1 MEIKISDDFDLKKI
15 VDSGQCFRPKEIE
28 AGVFRF
34 IVGENILHISKRDE
48 KIFEIDCSAETWK
61 RVWKNYF
68 DLETNYADIRR
79 DIKNFAAGKP
89 YEKNLLDA
97 TEYGKGIRILRQE
110 PFEMLISFIISQRKN
125 IPSIRSS
132 VEKICAKFG
141 RRKKS
146 IRNEELGIRNEEDIC
161 LFPRVEEMADATID
175 DLTGLG
181 LAYRKAYVKEAV
193 EKVLS
198 GAIDFKELE
207 TFSDNDL
214 VEEFKLITG
223 VGDKIANCVALFAYH
238 RVDRAPVDVWIKR
251 AIDEDFNGENIF
263 SKFGK
268 NAGILQQYIFYHK
281 RNANSL

>member
-1 MEIKISDDFDLKKI
+1 MEIRINDDFDLKKI

-28 AGVFRF
+28 PNLFRF
-34 IVGENILHISKRDE
+34 IVGENILHIRKRDE
-48 KIFEIDCSAETWK
+48 NLFEADCSAEEWA

-79 DIKNFAAGKP
+79 DIENFSAGKP
-89 YEKNLLDA
+89 YEKILLDA
-97 TEYGKGIRILRQE
+97 AEFGKGIRILNQE

-125 IPSIRSS
+125 IPAIRSS

-141 RRKKS
+141 R
-146 IRNEELGIRNEEDIC
+146 NVGDVY
-161 LFPRVEEMADATID
+161 LFPRIEEISSATLD

-181 LAYRKAYVKEAV
+181 LAYRKNYVKDALEIV
-193 EKVLS
+193 S
-198 GAIDFKELE
+198 GGELNLAE
-207 TFSDNDL
+207 LKNFSD
-214 VEEFKLITG
+214 EKLIEELKKIKG
-223 VGDKIANCVALFAYH
+223 VGDKVANCVALFAYH

-263 SKFGK
+263 NAFGK

-281 RNANSL
+281 RSNK

>member
-15 VDSGQCFRPKEIE
+15 VDSGQCFRPKEIK
-28 AGVFRF
+28 AGLFRF

-48 KIFEIDCSAETWK
+48 QIFEIDCSAQDWEN
-61 RVWKNYF
+61 VWKNYF
-68 DLETNYADIRR
+68 DLGTNYADIRR
-79 DIKNFAAGKP
+79 DIRNFSAGKP
-89 YEKNLLDA
+89 YEKILYDA
-97 TEYGKGIRILRQE
+97 TEYGKGIRILRQA
-110 PFEMLISFIISQRKN
+110 PFETLISFIISQRKN

-132 VEKICAKFG
+132 VEKICERFG
-141 RRKKS
+141 QRVG
-146 IRNEELGIRNEEDIC
+146 NVY

-181 LAYRKAYVKEAV
+181 LAYRKDYVKEAV
-193 EKVLS
+193 EKVSS

-207 TFSDNDL
+207 TFSDKDL
-214 VEEFKLITG
+214 TEELKIING

-238 RVDRAPVDVWIKR
+238 RVDRVPVDVWIRR

-281 RNANSL
+281 RNKK